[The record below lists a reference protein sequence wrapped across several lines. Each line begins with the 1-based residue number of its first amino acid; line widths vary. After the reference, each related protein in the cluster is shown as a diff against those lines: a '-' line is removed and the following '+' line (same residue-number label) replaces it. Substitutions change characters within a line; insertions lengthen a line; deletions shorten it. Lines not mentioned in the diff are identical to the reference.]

1 MTKIFRI
8 LTRTHPTEGHFKVLE
23 SNDVTYPIT
32 FSLSVIV
39 GKLYA
44 DGYIYIKVSDED
56 FLDAFK
62 AVIEREGYNFCR
74 YKTKLNEFSVC
85 KTYLIEL
92 FNKIPEVI
100 YYKPLKSD

>member
-39 GKLYA
+39 CKLYA
-44 DGYIYIKVSDED
+44 DGYIYIKVSD
-56 FLDAFK
+56 
-62 AVIEREGYNFCR
+62 
-74 YKTKLNEFSVC
+74 
-85 KTYLIEL
+85 
-92 FNKIPEVI
+92 
-100 YYKPLKSD
+100 